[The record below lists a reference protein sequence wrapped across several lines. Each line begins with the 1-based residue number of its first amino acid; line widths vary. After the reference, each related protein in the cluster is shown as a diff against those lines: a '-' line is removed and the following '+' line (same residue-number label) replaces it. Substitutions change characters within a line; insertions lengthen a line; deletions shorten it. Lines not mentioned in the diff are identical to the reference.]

1 MGAREERDEGRPETR
16 GGRGDRFDKLHMLA
30 WISPAHCHK
39 VSYLELLA
47 ALTQISSE
55 SFTTWVGDNGRLQH
69 RPDKRQHGVLPEL
82 FDVDRVAGP

>member
-1 MGAREERDEGRPETR
+1 MSASDEQNILLRTIDLHCQDTG
-16 GGRGDRFDKLHMLA
+16 KLHMLA